1 MSHEIH
7 EEDDVMLDASAWHRL
22 GKVVGRLF
30 GWAEAVAEDL
40 PITRPV
46 VKVPI
51 GDILTPLPSAE
62 GVALRGQANEF
73 AHVRSDG
80 LVISTGLGEQV
91 TTFHAS
97 EGYAFGQAIR
107 DAADDQVGL
116 QCDLKSLGTL
126 YNGRKWFM
134 TYDLGQFWIGDYAVR
149 DYLSI
154 NGSYD
159 SSWPLTVLSSPT
171 VEVCANTVAAAFH
184 GGIKHYRFKHTSGIF
199 NRVEEAKRAVTAHNE
214 NRKTIKALGEKMLV
228 TKLSPS
234 EYGRMVRAMFP
245 IDDDTTAKTKN
256 QNEQAIDTV
265 TTLYKA
271 QVGANGLVSESGN
284 GWSFVQAV
292 NTYENW
298 AQPVRK
304 TAGRSEEVTRALRQI
319 EQLQAAKQPLTE
331 RAADLVLAVV

>member
-1 MSHEIH
+1 MSHEIGT
-7 EEDDVMLDASAWHRL
+7 EDDVMLEASAWHRL

-30 GWAEAVAEDL
+30 GWAEAIAEDL
-40 PITRPV
+40 PITRSV
-46 VKVPI
+46 EKVPVAS
-51 GDILTPLPSAE
+51 ILTPFPSTE
-62 GVALRGQANEF
+62 GVELRAQDEDF
-73 AHVRSDG
+73 AAVRSDG
-80 LVISTGLGEQV
+80 LVIATGLGEQW
-91 TTFHAS
+91 TPFHAS

-107 DAADDQVGL
+107 DANDDESL

-171 VEVCANTVAAAFH
+171 IEVCANTVAAAFH
-184 GGIKHYRFKHTSGIF
+184 SGVKHYRFKHTSGIF
-199 NRVEEAKRAVTAHNE
+199 NRVEEAKRAVTAHNA
-214 NRKTIKALGEKMLV
+214 NRRTIKVLGEKMLS
-228 TKLSPS
+228 TPLAPS
-234 EYGRMVRAMFP
+234 EYGRLVRAMFP
-245 IDDDTTAKTKN
+245 IDDDTSNRTRTV
-256 QNEQAIDTV
+256 NEEAIETV

-271 QVGANGLVSESGN
+271 QVGGVVDSTGN

-304 TAGRSEEVTRALRQI
+304 TGGRTEEVTRALRQI
-319 EQLQAAKQPLTE
+319 EQLQASRQPLTE
-331 RAADLVLAVV
+331 QAAELVLALV

>member
-1 MSHEIH
+1 MSHEIGT
-7 EEDDVMLDASAWHRL
+7 EDDVMLEASAWHRL

-40 PITRPV
+40 PITRAV
-46 VKVPI
+46 IKVPL
-51 GDILTPLPSAE
+51 GNILTPLP
-62 GVALRGQANEF
+62 GDDGTTLRAQDNDYAS
-73 AHVRSDG
+73 VRSDG
-80 LVISTGLGEQV
+80 LVIATGLGEQW
-91 TTFHAS
+91 TPFHAS
-97 EGYAFGQAIR
+97 EGYAFGQSIR
-107 DAADDQVGL
+107 DAADDVAGL

-171 VEVCANTVAAAFH
+171 IEVCANTVAAAFH
-184 GGIKHYRFKHTSGIF
+184 GGVKHYRFKHTSGIF
-199 NRVEEAKRAVTAHNE
+199 NRVEEAKRAVTAHNA
-214 NRKTIKALGEKMLV
+214 NRQAIKELGEKMLT
-228 TKLSPS
+228 TKLDPS
-234 EYGRMVRAMFP
+234 EYGRLVRAMFP
-245 IDDDTTAKTKN
+245 IDDDTSTKARN
-256 QNEQAIDTV
+256 VNEEAIETV

-271 QVGANGLVSESGN
+271 QVGGVVDSPGN

-304 TAGRSEEVTRALRQI
+304 TAGRTEEVTRALRQI
-319 EQLQAAKQPLTE
+319 EQLQASKQPLTE
-331 RAADLVLAVV
+331 QAADLVLALA